1 MRLKA
6 FFKKVSGCIPFS
18 DCRNVVFGFFS
29 QTPFFVLKT
38 GKNPQWNKS
47 QCCVNIEENCYCS
60 LVTQNRRKDGWLMG
74 IYLNPGNNKF
84 KRAVNSDIYVDKTGL
99 IKYTNS
105 IVDTLQSCVCVS
117 RPRRFGKS
125 MAADMLTA
133 YYSKGCDSRE
143 LFSGLE
149 IAKDES
155 FEEHLNKYDT
165 IFLNMQEFLSRSS
178 NVKELLER
186 VEGKVIREL
195 KKQYPDVELYDENDL
210 AETMQDIFAESEC
223 PFIVIIDEWDCIFRE
238 FKHDKAAQEIY
249 LDFLRDLLKDKEYI
263 YLAYM
268 TGILPIKKYG
278 THSALNMFDEFSMID
293 PGPLA
298 EYVGFTE
305 KEVEALCQKY
315 QMDINEIKNWY
326 DGYSFEEVEA
336 IYSPKSV
343 VSCMRLGKLGNYW
356 NQTETF
362 EALQIYI
369 DMNFEGLRDDILSM
383 IAGEKVPV
391 NTRSFTNDMTTFR
404 TEDDVLTLLIHLG
417 YLGYRYADKT
427 VFIPNEE
434 IRSEYVSAIAVSDWG
449 EVSKALKN
457 SADTLQAIWQ
467 GREEQVAEG
476 IRQAHF
482 ETSHLQYNDENALS
496 YTISL
501 ALYAA
506 RNFYTVHRELSGGK
520 GFADIV
526 YVPRKRFLDKPALV
540 VELKWDKNAEGAIQQ
555 IKEKEYCR
563 SLEEYKGNLLLV
575 GINYDKKTQVHTCKI
590 EQYRKEESI

>member
-47 QCCVNIEENCYCS
+47 QCCVNIEENCYCL

-223 PFIVIIDEWDCIFRE
+223 LFIVIIDEWDCIFRE

-326 DGYSFEEVEA
+326 DGYSFEEVESV
-336 IYSPKSV
+336 YSPKSV

-383 IAGEKVPV
+383 IAGETVPV

>member
-38 GKNPQWNKS
+38 GKNSQWNKS

-143 LFSGLE
+143 LFSSLE
-149 IAKDES
+149 IAKDEN

-223 PFIVIIDEWDCIFRE
+223 LFIVIIDEWDCIFRE

-326 DGYSFEEVEA
+326 DGYSFEEVESV
-336 IYSPKSV
+336 YSPKSV

-383 IAGEKVPV
+383 IAGETVPV

>member
-143 LFSGLE
+143 LFSSLE
-149 IAKDES
+149 IAKDEN

-223 PFIVIIDEWDCIFRE
+223 LFIVIIDEWDCIFRE

-336 IYSPKSV
+336 VYSPKSV

-383 IAGEKVPV
+383 IAGETVPV

-434 IRSEYVSAIAVSDWG
+434 IRSEYVSTIAVSDWG

>member
-1 MRLKA
+1 
-6 FFKKVSGCIPFS
+6 
-18 DCRNVVFGFFS
+18 
-29 QTPFFVLKT
+29 
-38 GKNPQWNKS
+38 
-47 QCCVNIEENCYCS
+47 
-60 LVTQNRRKDGWLMG
+60 MG

-99 IKYTNS
+99 IGYTNS
-105 IVDTLQSCVCVS
+105 VINTMQSCVCVS

-133 YYSKGCDSRE
+133 YYSKGCDSKE
-143 LFSGLE
+143 LFEGLE
-149 IAKDES
+149 IAGNQS
-155 FEEHLNKYDT
+155 FREHLNQYDT
-165 IFLNMQEFLSRSS
+165 IFLNMQEFLSRSA
-178 NVKELLER
+178 NVRELLER
-186 VEGKVIREL
+186 VEEKVIREL
-195 KKQYPDVELYDENDL
+195 VRAYPGIELYDEKDL
-210 AETMQDIFAESEC
+210 AETMQDIFAESGC
-223 PFIVIIDEWDCIFRE
+223 PFVIIIDEWDCIFRE
-238 FKHDKAAQEIY
+238 FKHDKAAQETY

-305 KEVEALCQKY
+305 QEVEELCRKY

-326 DGYSFEEVEA
+326 DGYSFEEVESV
-336 IYSPKSV
+336 YSPKSV
-343 VSCMRLGKLGNYW
+343 VSCMRLGKMGNYW
-356 NQTETF
+356 SQTETF
-362 EALQIYI
+362 EALQLYI

-383 IAGEKVPV
+383 IAGETVPV

-417 YLGYRYADKT
+417 YLGYHYADKT

-434 IRSEYVSAIAVSDWG
+434 IRSEYVSAVSVSDWG
-449 EVSKALKN
+449 EVSRALKN

-467 GREEQVAEG
+467 GREKQVAEG

-482 ETSHLQYNDENALS
+482 ETSHLQYNDENVLS

-506 RNFYTVHRELSGGK
+506 RNFYTIHREFSGGK
-520 GFADIV
+520 GFADLV
-526 YVPRKRFLDKPALV
+526 FVPRKRFADKPALV
-540 VELKWDKNAEGAIQQ
+540 VELKWNKDADGAIRQ
-555 IKEKEYCR
+555 IRQKEYCH
-563 SLEEYKGNLLLV
+563 SLEEYTGNLLLV
-575 GINYDKKTQVHTCKI
+575 GINYNKKTQEHTCKI
-590 EQYRKEESI
+590 ESYRKEESV